1 MTVGASQY
9 HFLLRKETQEEVN
22 LKKNLTEA
30 KNSLDIN
37 PESLNL
43 REDLDREKKLHMKNT
58 LHKKLKNIS

>member
-9 HFLLRKETQEEVN
+9 HFLLRQETQEEVN
-22 LKKNLTEA
+22 LKQNLTEA

-43 REDLDREKKLHMKNT
+43 REDLDRGKKLDMKNT